1 MTLNIDQAT
10 ADGLVLD
17 GLLGAYAA
25 AVDNRDWQQWL
36 SLFTNDCAYAV
47 YTLEN
52 VERGLPLGYMLDD
65 CRERLVDRIKFVT
78 DVWAK
83 TVEPYRTRHIIQRV
97 QTERGADG
105 TYKVRSNLLVSY
117 TETDAPPAMLASGYY
132 EDVIRLTED
141 GPRFVEKTVYLDGT
155 PARYLVYPL

>member
-10 ADGLVLD
+10 VDGLLLD
-17 GLLGAYAA
+17 GLLGSYAA
-25 AVDNRDWQQWL
+25 AVDSQDWQRWL
-36 SLFTNDCAYAV
+36 GLFTEDCSFAV

-65 CRERLVDRIKFVT
+65 QRERLVDRIKFVT
-78 DVWAK
+78 EVWAK
-83 TVEPYRTRHIIQRV
+83 TVEPYRTRHFVQRIH
-97 QTERGADG
+97 TERGADR

-117 TETDAPPAMLASGYY
+117 TETDGPPAVLASGYY
-132 EDVIRLTED
+132 EDVIRLTDE
-141 GPRFVEKTVYLDGT
+141 GPRFVDKTVYLDGI